1 MVSRIL
7 LKELGLGSL
16 ERSVLRSTT
25 PSSSVSDKLLAE
37 KKKLSLGRPGV
48 DSHVKHETEV
58 AVLQID
64 FLLNEGA
71 LITATS
77 DDSLH
82 LWNFRQKRPEIVH
95 SLKFQKERITY
106 MHLPVKSKWLY
117 VGSERGNIHIVNVE
131 SFVLSGYVINWNKA
145 IDV

>member
-1 MVSRIL
+1 M
-7 LKELGLGSL
+7 
-16 ERSVLRSTT
+16 
-25 PSSSVSDKLLAE
+25 
-37 KKKLSLGRPGV
+37 GRPGV
-48 DSHVKHETEV
+48 DSQVRHETEV

-95 SLKFQKERITY
+95 SLKFQKER
-106 MHLPVKSKWLY
+106 Y
-117 VGSERGNIHIVNVE
+117 VNYTKCASVIVFIVE
-131 SFVLSGYVINWNKA
+131 W
-145 IDV
+145 